1 MSSLQVF
8 EEKLTADV
16 VAAVNAIKPRIV
28 ELTDALRK
36 EALTDAAKGT
46 TKALFAVKAAVSS
59 LDGVALLHSLK
70 ALRLSIVPL
79 VKSARDANKY
89 TADVHQCVVAVDA
102 TSKQFVDYVAAAAEQ
117 RRSQAIGA
125 AVTVAAAAP
134 VSAPYEPGGTIKRA
148 QPASAANQRAALA
161 NKTSGE
167 DGVESFLDSMERGA
181 AGARAHDEDAANQ
194 RKRQLPPPRQQQ
206 FNDDDYNS
214 LVAEL
219 ELPAPKQAPAIRTYV
234 PRAVV
239 APVSAPVVDAGAK
252 ADAHA
257 TAVAL
262 GVASN
267 KQAVGGGK
275 WDRSPA
281 QAKAELEAA
290 QAKAEAEARVLAQRQ
305 KDGLGAVLTM
315 PQARPATAKPTA
327 AIGKSVDVDLGDLLD
342 EFTKESYR
350 RSELVSQAKSSP
362 VLARRD
368 VAAAVPTKPT
378 RQVGKSVD
386 SEFDSL
392 VADLSNSKS
401 SSHTAGAGAAPISKA
416 KQASLEGVL
425 DSLLDSL
432 DEPAN
437 VSVRSTN
444 RAAANADSDAL
455 LNDLL
460 SEIDAPK
467 KTASAPAGYST
478 QAPPKQSQ
486 YGKTPLPP
494 SLVAAGGGKSSP
506 DLYQPLPGLGA
517 KKPGA
522 APVAAAVSLDGYAPV
537 PNIQKPAQPV
547 VAQAYKA
554 PAMRIPPAPNNQY
567 GNLPPPPQARAPPQ
581 QEIIYDKA
589 FGDFGAPSG
598 GGDDG
603 DDDEDPLALLDELH
617 GKAEEDYVE
626 HKKVPV
632 LQEDPDE
639 ATALDDLLGALDIAA
654 GSDAAPPP
662 VTRKPTLATM
672 DEDDEREM
680 GIPNLT
686 PQQARVELDQVNEFR
701 ALGLM
706 SETEYAQKKAFLNSI
721 IAGGGSGGQR
731 IVSERT
737 QAADV
742 VDELLAELM

>member
-16 VAAVNAIKPRIV
+16 VAAVNAIKPRIM

-59 LDGVALLHSLK
+59 LDGVALLSSLK

-117 RRSQAIGA
+117 RRSQAVSA
-125 AVTVAAAAP
+125 PVAAA

-148 QPASAANQRAALA
+148 QPASATNQRAALS
-161 NKTSGE
+161 NKTSGD
-167 DGVESFLDSMERGA
+167 DGVESFLDSMERSAA

-194 RKRQLPPPRQQQ
+194 RKRHLPPPRQQQ

-239 APVSAPVVDAGAK
+239 APVSAPVVDASVK

-281 QAKAELEAA
+281 QVKAELEAA

-401 SSHTAGAGAAPISKA
+401 SSHTAAAA
-416 KQASLEGVL
+416 A
-425 DSLLDSL
+425 
-432 DEPAN
+432 
-437 VSVRSTN
+437 
-444 RAAANADSDAL
+444 AAANADSDAL

-517 KKPGA
+517 KKPA

-554 PAMRIPPAPNNQY
+554 PAMRIPPAPSNQY
-567 GNLPPPPQARAPPQ
+567 GNLPPPPQAKAPPQ

-589 FGDFGAPSG
+589 FGDFGAPG
-598 GGDDG
+598 GGD

-721 IAGGGSGGQR
+721 IAGGGSGGGQR
-731 IVSERT
+731 VVSERT